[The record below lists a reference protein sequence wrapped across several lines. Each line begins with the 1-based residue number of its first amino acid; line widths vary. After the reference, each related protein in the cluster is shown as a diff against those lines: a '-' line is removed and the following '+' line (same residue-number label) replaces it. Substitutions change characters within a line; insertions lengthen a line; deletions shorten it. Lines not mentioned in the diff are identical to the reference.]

1 MDRTGE
7 QADQFEL
14 TSQANQRVVL
24 SDFSGNWVWMVFH
37 RHLG

>member
-7 QADQFEL
+7 KADQFVL
-14 TSQANQRVVL
+14 TSQSNKRVKL
-24 SDFSGNWVWMVFH
+24 SDFRGEWLWMVFH